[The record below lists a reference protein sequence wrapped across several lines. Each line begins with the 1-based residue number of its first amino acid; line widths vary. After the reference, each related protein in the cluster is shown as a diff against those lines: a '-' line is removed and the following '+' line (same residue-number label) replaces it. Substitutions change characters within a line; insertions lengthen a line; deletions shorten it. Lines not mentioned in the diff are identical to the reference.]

1 MFFTHV
7 CKSKLMGATTANVRA
22 IIFISYSTLRGRHNH
37 TIYSKT
43 QKKNKTFLT
52 TQYKNYNR
60 VSTTSISEKQAI
72 R

>member
-7 CKSKLMGATTANVRA
+7 CESKLMGATTANVRA

-43 QKKNKTFLT
+43 QKK
-52 TQYKNYNR
+52 
-60 VSTTSISEKQAI
+60 KQNI
-72 R
+72 FDNPIQKLQPCQHN